1 MFRVPYNF
9 TRTEGIGSYDTN
21 RSENNL
27 ISENRKITKI
37 RPTRSKDQI
46 PRLNRLGKVNRGFEN
61 NE

>member
-21 RSENNL
+21 RSKNNL
-27 ISENRKITKI
+27 ISENLRITKI

-46 PRLNRLGKVNRGFEN
+46 SRLNRLGESERGVRK
-61 NE
+61 